1 MGRKREKI
9 SVTLYAK
16 RDLLTTGWEEVVT
29 QKVLICCIIEEEDDM
44 GNTEKE
50 QDKYLCHNPFKWPH
64 SVLLFHHIS
73 SIPDRPHS
81 SSYLTPPK
89 STLTQACSTP
99 FPCSWHLIPCCFI
112 YRRKKKKHYLTSLV
126 WQKKFL
132 ILMLY
137 SGSPNS
143 WSILRLLKICCRD
156 LQGGTSLHKLEEQ
169 VLSRASGTCYSKL
182 PRCILKKSLAEK
194 FYIHLFLTPSMYAY
208 KVALQDHILVIN
220 KPVWQWGFS
229 GFE

>member
-143 WSILRLLKICCRD
+143 WSILDFWKSAVEICR
-156 LQGGTSLHKLEEQ
+156 GEP
-169 VLSRASGTCYSKL
+169 ASTNWKN
-182 PRCILKKSLAEK
+182 K
-194 FYIHLFLTPSMYAY
+194 FYQGQ
-208 KVALQDHILVIN
+208 VGLVIPN
-220 KPVWQWGFS
+220 CLGAFWKNLWQKNFT
-229 GFE
+229 FICF